1 VGAIGWF
8 DDWSLKHFESTADR
22 VTAYI
27 LFPNAPPR
35 AYKAIWEKYYD
46 TKVIH
51 PVLPTEADVRAW
63 LSAMGTEAA
72 PPLAPPLWMLIPALT
87 PVIFN
92 LAVVLYSEGAKLA
105 LSS

>member
-1 VGAIGWF
+1 M
-8 DDWSLKHFESTADR
+8 
-22 VTAYI
+22 VTGDFFGMTTEYDA
-27 LFPNAPPR
+27 N
-35 AYKAIWEKYYD
+35 YKAIWEKYYD